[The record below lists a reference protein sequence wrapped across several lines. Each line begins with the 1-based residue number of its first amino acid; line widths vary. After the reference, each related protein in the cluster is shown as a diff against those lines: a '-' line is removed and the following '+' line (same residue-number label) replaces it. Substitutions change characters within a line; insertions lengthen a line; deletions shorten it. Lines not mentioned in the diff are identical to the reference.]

1 MTGPTRSRTA
11 AAGEGGPRPR
21 GPRRDDRGTSAVEFA
36 IITPV
41 FLLLIFTIIEA
52 GLFYHARNAAQS
64 SAREGVSYLRLA
76 GSTSDPQAW
85 IAAAEEVTEDYAREI
100 GDLRN
105 VDADA
110 RLDESTGRVWVS
122 VSGEVVLPVGGSI
135 TVEQTSSATLEQF
148 RPDLKGDS

>member
-11 AAGEGGPRPR
+11 AAGERGRRWR
-21 GPRRDDRGTSAVEFA
+21 GPRDDRGTSAVEFA

-52 GLFYHARNAAQS
+52 GLFFHARNAAQS

-76 GSTSDPQAW
+76 GSSTEPQEW
-85 IAAAEEVTEDYAREI
+85 ITAAEEVTEDYAREI

-110 RLDESTGRVWVS
+110 RLDEGTGRVWVT
-122 VSGEVVLPVGGSI
+122 VSGEVVLPVGGTI

-148 RPDLKGDS
+148 RPDLEGDS